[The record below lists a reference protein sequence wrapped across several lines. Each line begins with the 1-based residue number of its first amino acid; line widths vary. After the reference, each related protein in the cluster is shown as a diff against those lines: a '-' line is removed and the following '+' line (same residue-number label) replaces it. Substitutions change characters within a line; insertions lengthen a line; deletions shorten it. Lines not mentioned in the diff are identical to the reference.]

1 MAAATAAEF
10 AMDTGVDNDDGSID
24 TSDPDN
30 LNLAKNV
37 VSASAAA
44 AAVLGTSSPR
54 MFFLAGP

>member
-10 AMDTGVDNDDGSID
+10 AMDNDDGSID